1 MARLIIK
8 NVGPIKYVDINLNK
22 INVFIGPQSSGKSTI
37 AKIVSY
43 CSWLEKRGDA
53 AEESFAKGAQQELE
67 TYHHMKGY
75 FTDDSSIFY
84 VGENIRFALNCAD
97 LLVDIKSKKLKCN
110 NALVHVSEKVIN
122 PKVAYIPA
130 ERNFVSVLP
139 DARKYSDKKDGLLD
153 FITDWLESKR
163 HYSTE
168 KKLGMLDLGIT
179 YHYNEESDRD
189 MLTLSES
196 QKPVFLDQ
204 ASSGMQS
211 LVPLMVLL
219 DWFSNGIY
227 EQNKPYSPEEIIKIK
242 DLLAN
247 FSKDKESQGQ
257 QQLVDRLRDFVE
269 GKGYTHTQFI
279 IEEPEQNLFPKTQEQ
294 FLYVLLSIINHGH
307 PHRLVLTTHSPYI
320 LYALNNCLLAYL
332 VQGNMNEKEKTERDI
347 MKYAVDPQLVS
358 VWQIENGY
366 LRNEDGI
373 ENSTIQDEDGLIRK
387 NYFNNIMKDVM
398 GKFNELLNY
407 YD

>member
-110 NALVHVSEKVIN
+110 DALVHVSEKVIN

-307 PHRLVLTTHSPYI
+307 PHQLVLTTHSPYI

-347 MKYAVDPQLVS
+347 MKYAVDPRLVS